1 MIFSG
6 GDISPDQ
13 VVEPLKHHDVEIELE
28 PVVKQGARGAINSVY
43 CRNPDKN
50 LIEISSYID

>member
-1 MIFSG
+1 MG
-6 GDISPDQ
+6 ISPDQ
-13 VVEPLKHHDVEIELE
+13 VVEPLKHYNVEIELE
-28 PVVKQGARGAINSVY
+28 PVVKQSARGTINSVY

>member
-1 MIFSG
+1 MFSG